1 MPELPDLVYIVKRL
15 APEITGRL
23 ITAVT
28 VKQPIV
34 IRMMTG
40 GSFAE
45 TLSGRRLLSL
55 ERRGPFLV
63 FTADGNAATAASTT
77 ATTPR
82 YASGLSFTLELLV
95 AEDQPVTH
103 RFNLART

>member
-63 FTADGNAATAASTT
+63 FTAEPQVPRRPLQGTLPASVS
-77 ATTPR
+77 R
-82 YASGLSFTLELLV
+82 LNSSSL
-95 AEDQPVTH
+95 
-103 RFNLART
+103 RINR